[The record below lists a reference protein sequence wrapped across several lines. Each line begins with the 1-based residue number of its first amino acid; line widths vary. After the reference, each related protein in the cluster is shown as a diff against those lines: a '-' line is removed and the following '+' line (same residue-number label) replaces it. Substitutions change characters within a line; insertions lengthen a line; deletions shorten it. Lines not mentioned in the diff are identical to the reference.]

1 MIVIV
6 HGNRIAPHLPVD
18 VVQGPFRTSASITI
32 ELAGRLRGNA
42 TVLSA
47 AAEEAVL
54 AIDGRPWRLRRRE
67 GARDAAPTPRG
78 AVPFE
83 RWVIAEMES
92 PTAQERPPADA
103 DLGRDGA

>member
-18 VVQGPFRTSASITI
+18 VVHGPFRTGTSIAI
-32 ELAGRLRGNA
+32 ELAGNLRCNA

-47 AAEEAVL
+47 TAEEAVL
-54 AIDGRPWRLRRRE
+54 AIEGRQWRLRRRE
-67 GARDAAPTPRG
+67 GARDAASTSRG

-92 PTAQERPPADA
+92 PTGHERPPADA
-103 DLGRDGA
+103 DFGPLA